1 MLVYWRLHMES
12 SIVNKQLMVYSNV
25 QCISMYQYIYH
36 HPHHNTSQLLRV
48 R

>member
-1 MLVYWRLHMES
+1 MES

-36 HPHHNTSQLLRV
+36 HPKPHQSAVARAMKNTYYISI
-48 R
+48 